1 MRVTTKGR
9 YGLRAVLKLA
19 EQEGYKPI
27 SISSIAAEEQVS
39 PEFLEQIF
47 YKMKRTGI
55 IKSTRG
61 PGGGFSLTKSLD
73 KITLLD
79 ILKAVGEPITL
90 TPCSTPDNKKECTRI
105 DNCTAYDIW
114 QEATDHLNDYFDSIT
129 IADII
134 EKRAARV

>member
-9 YGLRAVLKLA
+9 YGLRAILKLA
-19 EQEGYKPI
+19 EQQDYKPI
-27 SISSIAAEEQVS
+27 SISSIAADERVS

-47 YKMKRTGI
+47 YRMKKTGI

-61 PGGGFSLTKSLD
+61 PGGGFSLTKNLD

-79 ILKAVGEPITL
+79 ILRAVGEPITL
-90 TPCSTPDNKKECTRI
+90 TPCSTPDNKKECART
-105 DNCTAYDIW
+105 DDCTAYDIW
-114 QEATDHLNDYFDSIT
+114 QEATEHLNEYFGSIT

-134 EKRAARV
+134 EKRAVEA